1 MKFGDNWRK
10 KAKSMKPKEIIE
22 RYLRL
27 HGIHKKDL
35 ARMLNET
42 PQTLSGKFAKNDF
55 STDYIRRI
63 CDALNHNFFEDFA
76 REYNNE
82 SIEDWEKMMVEE
94 RPAAYS
100 VTKEQEFNKWAQIIE
115 KLPEE
120 LHYIRTQL
128 EELNKNK

>member
-1 MKFGDNWRK
+1 MKGATDIILAYLK
-10 KAKSMKPKEIIE
+10 EKGISKSFLAEKLKESPQS
-22 RYLRL
+22 LSNKL
-27 HGIHKKDL
+27 GKKDL
-35 ARMLNET
+35 
-42 PQTLSGKFAKNDF
+42 

-63 CDALNHNFFEDFA
+63 CDVLNHNFFEDFA

-100 VTKEQEFNKWAQIIE
+100 VTKEQEFKKWAQIIE